1 VTPNKASRIHRAV
14 NYLVSHYTPKAG
26 LIYESEDEGV
36 HWLRR
41 VEYPDY
47 HWSYQ
52 RTFWLYSDNL
62 LAAYALQPY
71 APEISKR
78 VNGTIN
84 SYDLPPSNHFEAILG
99 YPVGSARQAQDI
111 IIKQT
116 EDYAILIRIHN
127 GTLGNPLFK
136 YADNMLCEAL
146 SKYYRGQETEAQS
159 LVREVYDMWNG
170 TCLVDSGVRQQ
181 FLWPNN
187 APSDID
193 FGLNFKLALL
203 LYAVK
208 VTGTDLPDFEKLEEV
223 LWSKQQ
229 ANGGITTLS
238 TGHGEPVGS
247 ANAETTALTLLIYND
262 ALISRIRNQIK
273 IQDRVSHAPLELT
286 PYLAL
291 VGLAAVVFV
300 IVITRKRL
308 DVKRASIPNTQ
319 SCCVTTARARLTNG

>member
-1 VTPNKASRIHRAV
+1 MTSNSDSRIHRAV
-14 NYLVSHYTPKAG
+14 DYLVSHYNPQVG
-26 LIYESEDEGV
+26 LIYESEDKGV

-41 VEYPDY
+41 VEYPNY
-47 HWSYQ
+47 NCSYQ

-71 APEISKR
+71 APEISKK

-99 YPVGSARQAQDI
+99 YPVGSATQAQDI

-127 GTLGNPLFK
+127 GTLGNPFFK

-146 SKYYRGQETEAQS
+146 SKYYRGQETEAQA
-159 LVREVYDMWNG
+159 LVREVYGMWNG

-187 APSDID
+187 APSDIG

-208 VTGTDLPDFEKLEEV
+208 VTGTYLPDFEKLEEV

-238 TGHGEPVGS
+238 TGHGEPIGS

-262 ALISRIRNQIK
+262 GLISRIRNQIK
-273 IQDRVSHAPLELT
+273 IQDHGFHVPSELT

-291 VGLAAVVFV
+291 VGVAAVVFV
-300 IVITRKRL
+300 SVMTRKRR
-308 DVKRASIPNTQ
+308 DAKRANTSNTQ
-319 SCCVTTARARLTNG
+319 SRRVTTARTLLTNG